1 MPIPP
6 AWLLRQTSLAYRQF
20 RHLLIIFGAEIQIIE
35 SVEIEVRSSEESK
48 SDLKMTKKAWAFQEE
63 EVSDAP

>member
-1 MPIPP
+1 M
-6 AWLLRQTSLAYRQF
+6 
-20 RHLLIIFGAEIQIIE
+20 LIIFGAEIQIIE